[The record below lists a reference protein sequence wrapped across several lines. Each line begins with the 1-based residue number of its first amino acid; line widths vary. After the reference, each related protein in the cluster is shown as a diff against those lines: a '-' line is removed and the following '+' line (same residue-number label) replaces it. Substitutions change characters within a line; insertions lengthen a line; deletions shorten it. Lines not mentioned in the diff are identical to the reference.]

1 MRVLVCNST
10 KKEFKD
16 IENESGCITKHLKSI
31 STNVPSSYIRRKYLK
46 ENGVYWHFQFFSI
59 KNIIEKDKFKCKY
72 CDWDTYDLNN
82 DSGCY
87 TAHLKKNHK
96 KDIKSYLKDFPDE
109 YYKFSTFLKKEKKEK
124 ETLKNNNHVIC
135 NICEK
140 KVRYLTNTHLK
151 KHNITPEEY
160 KLKYSNKEYASIN
173 FIKKSSAILEGA
185 SKNIKRTYVS
195 KPEKDLKKFIEEDL
209 GIEILK
215 NDRKV
220 FNGVEIDIIIPKMSI
235 CFEFNGNLYHAENY
249 GKKKKK
255 FHLNKTEICNNKNYK
270 LIHITED
277 EWFLKNLIVKEKIKS
292 ILNLNDKK
300 SVYARKC
307 VIKEIDSKS
316 KYEFLNKNHIQGED
330 KSKIHLGAF
339 YDSKL
344 VSVITFSSSRNM
356 TNKDYDDKSY
366 EIKRFASDI
375 NLKVVGIFSKFVSFF
390 KKNYEFNTI
399 FTFLD
404 LRWNSDKINN
414 VYAKNGF
421 ELIKQLDPDYTYYNS
436 KVSRYKRFHKFGY
449 GKSSIKKKFPGIY
462 DINKTEW
469 EMMQESGF
477 DRIWDCG
484 KYKYEISTKNKK
496 PLTI

>member
-1 MRVLVCNST
+1 
-10 KKEFKD
+10 
-16 IENESGCITKHLKSI
+16 
-31 STNVPSSYIRRKYLK
+31 
-46 ENGVYWHFQFFSI
+46 
-59 KNIIEKDKFKCKY
+59 
-72 CDWDTYDLNN
+72 
-82 DSGCY
+82 
-87 TAHLKKNHK
+87 
-96 KDIKSYLKDFPDE
+96 
-109 YYKFSTFLKKEKKEK
+109 
-124 ETLKNNNHVIC
+124 
-135 NICEK
+135 
-140 KVRYLTNTHLK
+140 
-151 KHNITPEEY
+151 
-160 KLKYSNKEYASIN
+160 
-173 FIKKSSAILEGA
+173 
-185 SKNIKRTYVS
+185 
-195 KPEKDLKKFIEEDL
+195 
-209 GIEILK
+209 LK
-215 NDRKV
+215 NDRKI

-235 CFEFNGNLYHAENY
+235 CFEFNGNLYHSENY

-316 KYEFLNKNHIQGED
+316 KNEFLNKNHIQGED

-339 YDSKL
+339 YDGKL

-469 EMMQESGF
+469 EMMQEAGF